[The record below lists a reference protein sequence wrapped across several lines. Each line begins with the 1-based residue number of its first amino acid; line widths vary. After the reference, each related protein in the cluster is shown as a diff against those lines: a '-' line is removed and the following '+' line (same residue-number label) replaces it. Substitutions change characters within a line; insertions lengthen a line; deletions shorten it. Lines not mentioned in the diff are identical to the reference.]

1 ASKHAFVGLTEAL
14 RAEYQRFG
22 IDVLLVLPGLVRSDD
37 LNRHLLRNE
46 GKVYLNFEG
55 AQPPD
60 EVADGVVRSLRRNR
74 AEATCG
80 FVSWWVAYSRRMWP
94 RGLRYF
100 VNRKVR
106 TFARR
111 NP

>member
-1 ASKHAFVGLTEAL
+1 
-14 RAEYQRFG
+14 
-22 IDVLLVLPGLVRSDD
+22 
-37 LNRHLLRNE
+37 
-46 GKVYLNFEG
+46 VYLDFEG

-60 EVADGVVRSLRRNR
+60 EIADSVVRSLLRNR

-80 FVSWWVAYSRRMWP
+80 FVSWWVQYSRRMWP

-111 NP
+111 NPV